1 MLFPLLVLAYLFSY
15 ETFGHVIIRILSLRF
30 GTVFWYTLS
39 RYMCVNFD
47 PGAHVIY
54 ASGFALKPGVT
65 PITTDILIHNFP
77 FGLAIIL
84 QKKSLTG
91 IFLF

>member
-15 ETFGHVIIRILSLRF
+15 ETFGHVIIIILSLRF

-47 PGAHVIY
+47 PDARVIY
-54 ASGFALKPGVT
+54 ASGFA
-65 PITTDILIHNFP
+65 FE
-77 FGLAIIL
+77 
-84 QKKSLTG
+84 TG
-91 IFLF
+91 CDKVVPESC